1 MQMYIIL
8 FIKGNKKTFSAFN
21 NLFDHDKMR
30 DIPES
35 VKVFVFV
42 SIQHLEWL
50 FPFWKQSYL
59 STRSKKICKE

>member
-30 DIPES
+30 DIP
-35 VKVFVFV
+35 V
-42 SIQHLEWL
+42 SENSQFSFRYSILSDYFHFGNSRI
-50 FPFWKQSYL
+50 FPCEA
-59 STRSKKICKE
+59 KKICE